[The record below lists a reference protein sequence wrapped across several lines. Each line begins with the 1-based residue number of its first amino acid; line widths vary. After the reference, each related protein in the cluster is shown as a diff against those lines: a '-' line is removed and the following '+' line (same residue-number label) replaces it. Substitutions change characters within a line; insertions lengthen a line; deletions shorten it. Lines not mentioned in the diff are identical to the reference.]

1 VVKKWITPILKRE
14 PQFPKNRLMSFSKIT
29 IQTILLA
36 SRKKAW
42 EHYTLPEH
50 IVNWNFASD
59 DWHCP
64 KASNDLVVGGKFSW
78 RMEAKDG
85 SFGFDFEGVFMEIV
99 PLEKLKYVFMDER
112 EAEISFSDLP
122 EGTLVQIVFD
132 AENENSLELQQA
144 GWQSIFDNYKSNTE
158 KS

>member
-1 VVKKWITPILKRE
+1 MFFPRSTPFART
-14 PQFPKNRLMSFSKIT
+14 MTFSKIT
-29 IQTILLA
+29 IQAKILVA
-36 SRKKAW
+36 KTKAW
-42 EHYTLPEH
+42 DYYTLPEH

-64 KASNDLVVGGKFSW
+64 RASNDLVAGGKFSW

-85 SFGFDFEGVFMEIV
+85 SFGFDFEGVFTEIV

-122 EGTLVQIVFD
+122 DGTLVQIVFD

-144 GWQSIFDNYKSNTE
+144 GWQSILDNYKSNTE

>member
-1 VVKKWITPILKRE
+1 MT
-14 PQFPKNRLMSFSKIT
+14 FSKIT
-29 IQTILLA
+29 IQAKILVA
-36 SRKKAW
+36 KTKAW
-42 EHYTLPEH
+42 DYYTLPEH

-64 KASNDLVVGGKFSW
+64 RASNDLVVGGKFSW

-112 EAEISFSDLP
+112 EAEISFSALP

-144 GWQSIFDNYKSNTE
+144 GWQSILDNYKSNTE